1 MCKPTTGSRL
11 GWAAAIGGALVLLLL
26 LLPLVARAQS
36 DTTAPTMTFDP
47 ANGQTITNED
57 TILTVTFSEP
67 VYSDASQTEFTYAQ
81 IGKLVTL
88 KRDDIN
94 GDNLAF
100 SSSSRGLRNDNTVL
114 RVYPTHT
121 NDLPGQ
127 VYFAIGERV
136 SFYDAAGNE
145 GAQANI
151 TFTVIQAPPLTK
163 SVIVS
168 PSAPVILDGENELGA
183 FLGVRLGKQPT
194 GNVTVTISASRSANA
209 SGANCV
215 STDKVCIDSD
225 NVAQTQSNKPL
236 TFTTSDWEY
245 FQYVTVSAYSDTD
258 SRNERITLTFD
269 PSGADHG
276 SVAAGTAKIT
286 VRDQDQKSVAPS
298 TSALT
303 LDESSRGT
311 FTARLTKQPTGTV
324 AVAVTSSNPDVTVS
338 PTSLSFT
345 GSTWNTAQTVTVT
358 SAADV
363 NIDDE
368 EVYLTLD
375 PSGADYAS
383 ARTSTVV
390 VNVNDNGQS
399 GLIVSETSLSLNESG
414 SGNTDTFTVK
424 LSENPASDVKVAIG
438 IRAADWKPVQG
449 GKRIATVVG
458 NNTLTFTSEN
468 GTTAQTVTITGVVDQ
483 DDFNETGTVRVTATG
498 GDFTGLSQDLA
509 LTVTDN
515 LGDLSF
521 QVSRNGE
528 RLRQITSGPATVI
541 AKVRLLAQPAG
552 NVTVTPSVILGA
564 PVTVSIA
571 DNGLFT
577 PQNWD
582 VEKDL
587 TITIGNNSNTDS
599 MTVTLT
605 ATGSSEYANKTQTF
619 KVFSPTPPT
628 ATIADP
634 GANNVVTVTFN
645 KAVGKCSTKTQTS
658 AAERVCSG
666 TVTAFTNSNI
676 ASTFELVV
684 GSADHNNYDTGD
696 AITFTATISGNV
708 ATITP
713 TVSPAGQDGEIL
725 SLNLLVKDRYW
736 SVGGGV
742 IGSSVF
748 KQLKMQGAQVGNS
761 PPASPEPPL
770 PPVLFG
776 LQLVG
781 NADSSPPNFDGQT
794 LEVKHITADSTAC
807 LDVQWGRAANGQDVW
822 TWECNE
828 TDAQKWTF
836 EKRAAGDYAGSYRLV
851 SKLSGGNTYCLDNR
865 GDFTTSNRMGIW
877 SCVSDTHWAA
887 ANQSVTIAASG
898 DGYTLTF
905 TRGNQSVWLVT
916 DRVSNNPRG
925 GANQTTASGTAGAAA
940 IWRIGSSPPP
950 PQQPV
955 PVLAWA
961 PSVSYANAAPA
972 LAPSPAPTR
981 APASPDA
988 PITDTG
994 THGPDDLTGAG
1005 GDDVLSGGRGD
1016 DVLRGLGGDDALYG
1030 DSGDDELLGGAGN
1043 DELDGGSGD
1052 DTYTGGAGAD
1062 RFVLSPDGPGDKIIT
1077 DFDATEGDV
1086 IVLSAAPPGLPWPSV
1101 ADIVASVVA
1110 QGDRYTVYTLHD
1122 GLTVETD
1129 TPLRAADFVHE

>member
-1 MCKPTTGSRL
+1 MNMLRPTMSRRL
-11 GWAAAIGGALVLLLL
+11 GWAAVIGGALLLL
-26 LLPLVARAQS
+26 LLLVPLGARAQS
-36 DTTAPTMTFDP
+36 DTTPPTMTFDP
-47 ANGQTITNED
+47 ANGQTITND
-57 TILTVTFSEP
+57 NTILTVTFSEA

-100 SSSSRGLRNDNTVL
+100 SSSSRGLRDDNTVL

-127 VYFAIGERV
+127 VYLAIGERV
-136 SFYDAAGNE
+136 SFYDAAGNA
-145 GAQANI
+145 GDAANI
-151 TFTVIQAPPLTK
+151 TFTVIQAPPLTR

-168 PSAPVILDGENELGA
+168 PSAPVILDGNNEPGA

-194 GNVTVTISASRSANA
+194 GNVTVTISANRGANA
-209 SGANCV
+209 SGANCAN
-215 STDKVCIDSD
+215 TNKVCIDSD
-225 NVAQTQSNKPL
+225 GVSETRANQSL

-269 PSGADHG
+269 PSGADYG

-303 LDESSRGT
+303 LGESSNGT

-324 AVAVTSSNPDVTVS
+324 TVAVTSSNPDVTVS

-345 GSTWNTAQTVTVT
+345 GSTWDTKQRVTVT

-363 NIDDE
+363 NVNDE

-390 VNVNDNGQS
+390 VNVKDNGQS
-399 GLIVSETSLSLNESG
+399 GVIVSETSLSLNESG

-424 LSENPASDVKVAIG
+424 LSENPAEDEDVTVAIG
-438 IRAADWKPVQG
+438 VLAADWKPVQG

-458 NNTLTFTSEN
+458 NSTLTFTSEN
-468 GTTAQTVTITGVVDQ
+468 GTTAQMVTITGVVDQ

-498 GDFTGLSQDLA
+498 GDFTGLSQDLP

-521 QVSRNGE
+521 LVSWNGE

-552 NVTVTPSVILGA
+552 NVTVTPSVGPGA

-582 VEKDL
+582 AEKDL

-599 MTVTLT
+599 VTVTLT

-666 TVTAFTNSNI
+666 TVTAFTNTNVDDV
-676 ASTFELVV
+676 FELVV
-684 GSADHNNYDTGD
+684 NRADHEVVWSGDTV
-696 AITFTATISGNV
+696 AFTATVSGNIV
-708 ATITP
+708 TITP
-713 TVSPAGQDGEIL
+713 DVPPGAL
-725 SLNLLVKDRYW
+725 SLNLLIKDRYW
-736 SVGGGV
+736 SVNGGV
-742 IGSSVF
+742 LGARSLQTLKLNSNQATARLIHDSDGLIEVRIDSAKVLGAAGNAWTLVPQKSGSLDSRSATAHDGSKELRIRFGSSGSTRA
-748 KQLKMQGAQVGNS
+748 QLVTAINAVSGFTVVASSGSASYTWGGSDSDSKFHEDEFYGGFGPGAGGRGGVGSNNPPPPATPTPEPPPPPVLLGLVLVGNS
-761 PPASPEPPL
+761 DSDSDTPP
-770 PPVLFG
+770 
-776 LQLVG
+776 
-781 NADSSPPNFDGQT
+781 DFDGQT
-794 LEVKHITADSTAC
+794 LEIQHVTADSTAC
-807 LDVQWGRAANGQDVW
+807 LDVQWGNARNGQDVW
-822 TWECNE
+822 TWACND
-828 TDAQKWTF
+828 TDAQQWTL
-836 EKRAAGDYAGSYRLV
+836 EKRTAGAYQDSYRLV
-851 SKLSGGNTYCLDNR
+851 SALGNYCLDNR
-865 GDFTTSNRMGIW
+865 GDFATSDRMGIW
-877 SCVSDTHWAA
+877 SCVSDTHHAA
-887 ANQSVTIAASG
+887 ANQSVTIASSG
-898 DGYTLTF
+898 SGYTLTF
-905 TRGNQSVWLVT
+905 SSGTKNVWLTT
-916 DRVSNNPRG
+916 DRASNDVNG
-925 GANQTTASGTAGAAA
+925 GAGQTTASGRAGASA
-940 IWRIGSSPPP
+940 IW
-950 PQQPV
+950 
-955 PVLAWA
+955 L
-961 PSVSYANAAPA
+961 
-972 LAPSPAPTR
+972 
-981 APASPDA
+981 
-988 PITDTG
+988 
-994 THGPDDLTGAG
+994 LTS
-1005 GDDVLSGGRGD
+1005 D
-1016 DVLRGLGGDDALYG
+1016 
-1030 DSGDDELLGGAGN
+1030 
-1043 DELDGGSGD
+1043 
-1052 DTYTGGAGAD
+1052 
-1062 RFVLSPDGPGDKIIT
+1062 
-1077 DFDATEGDV
+1077 
-1086 IVLSAAPPGLPWPSV
+1086 
-1101 ADIVASVVA
+1101 
-1110 QGDRYTVYTLHD
+1110 
-1122 GLTVETD
+1122 
-1129 TPLRAADFVHE
+1129 